1 MRWSGATRNGVPS
14 MPSTDPATDPVPSP
28 LARLTFE
35 TGGGDH
41 LTIANLV
48 ADLHRLVFLPGDQVI
63 WALTT
68 HAAPLARVLGVSSND
83 YGGVLSG
90 FVSCSAWIVA
100 FVSIAIT
107 IQAIVDFD
115 RRVTSAIRRLFA
127 TVALR
132 VRIARTLMRQ
142 RIRGWL
148 ANRGRPAKQEVV
160 AKEIEISPAQLQVL
174 RLHAKLP
181 PGCLLGVS
189 EAASEA
195 GTRASTMKKL
205 LEGLHGLGL
214 LGRSRGV
221 ADGEDA
227 YALTRAGMALLV
239 SRKLADPPLTAP
251 PMRRASRSI

>member
-1 MRWSGATRNGVPS
+1 
-14 MPSTDPATDPVPSP
+14 MPSTDPPTDSNPSP

-48 ADLHRLVFLPGDQVI
+48 TDLHRLVFLPGDLFI
-63 WALTT
+63 WALTSY
-68 HAAPLARVLGVSSND
+68 AAPFARLLGVGPND

-90 FVSCSAWIVA
+90 FVSSCAWVVA
-100 FVSIAIT
+100 FVAIAIA
-107 IQAIVDFD
+107 IQTIVDFD
-115 RRVTSAIRRLFA
+115 RRVTSAMQRLFA

-132 VRIARTLMRQ
+132 VRIARTLARQ
-142 RIRGWL
+142 RLRAWLVSRGQ
-148 ANRGRPAKQEVV
+148 PPKQEVI
-160 AKEIEISPAQLQVL
+160 ANEIEISSAQLHAL
-174 RLHAKLP
+174 RLHAKLA
-181 PGCLLGVS
+181 PGCLLAVS

-195 GTRASTMKKL
+195 GIRISAMKDL
-205 LEGLHGLGL
+205 LEGLLGLGL

-239 SRKLADPPLTAP
+239 SRKLADRPLAAP
-251 PMRRASRSI
+251 AMRRASRSI

>member
-1 MRWSGATRNGVPS
+1 MSSGATRNGVPS
-14 MPSTDPATDPVPSP
+14 MPSTEPAADPIPSP

-35 TGGGDH
+35 TGAGEQ

-48 ADLHRLVFLPGDQVI
+48 TDLHRLASLPGDLFI

-68 HAAPLARVLGVSSND
+68 HAAPLARLLGVGPSD

-90 FVSCSAWIVA
+90 LISACAWIVA
-100 FVSIAIT
+100 FVSVAIAV
-107 IQAIVDFD
+107 QAVVDFD
-115 RRVTSAIRRLFA
+115 RRVTSATRRLFA
-127 TVALR
+127 TVLLR
-132 VRIARTLMRQ
+132 LRIARTLARQ
-142 RIRGWL
+142 RVAGWL
-148 ANRGRPAKQEVV
+148 ANRGRPAQQEVI
-160 AKEIEISPAQLQVL
+160 ANEIEISAAQLLVL

-195 GTRASTMKKL
+195 GTRVSAMKDL
-205 LEGLHGLGL
+205 LEGLQRLGL

-227 YALTRAGMALLV
+227 YALTKAGMALLV
-239 SRKLADPPLTAP
+239 SRKLADPPLAAP
-251 PMRRASRSI
+251 AMRRAPRNI